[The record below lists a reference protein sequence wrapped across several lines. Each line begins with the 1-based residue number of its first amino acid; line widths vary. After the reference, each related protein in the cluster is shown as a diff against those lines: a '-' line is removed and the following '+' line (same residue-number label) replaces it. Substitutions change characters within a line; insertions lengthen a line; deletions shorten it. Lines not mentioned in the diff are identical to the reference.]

1 MDQNRIKRNQMLGA
15 KIVKEL
21 TAATWKLIIQTPRRG
36 SEESIGINPG
46 RKQHLLGRFHV
57 CQ

>member
-21 TAATWKLIIQTPRRG
+21 TARNMGSLMIQTPKKR
-36 SEESIGINPG
+36 
-46 RKQHLLGRFHV
+46 L
-57 CQ
+57 